1 MAKPQTRKEQIDFLT
16 KRAIKFYDFYG
27 DEMESISQVL
37 KIRLG
42 GLASAYTVENNLPRE
57 AVTIHS
63 RVKSLKS
70 IIMKLEKLDWPWY
83 RHPTEVITDLIGAR
97 VICWF
102 VDDCYGMLEY
112 LQATRQFLIKP
123 RSLEDYIRDPKPTGY
138 RAIHVL
144 ADVSYDR
151 VKTYKK
157 RRTIVEDRM
166 VCEIQIRS
174 KLQNAWSEFTHE
186 VHCNVPSEYQADYDS
201 TIADIARNLA
211 VEDRSALA
219 VRDILQKLAQKKELD
234 DFGID

>member
-1 MAKPQTRKEQIDFLT
+1 MAKPQTREEWIDFLT
-16 KRAIKFYDFYG
+16 ERAIKFYDFYG

-166 VCEIQIRS
+166 ICEIQIRS